1 MTMEDPVKAMKFEWR
16 QNGTAKDWANFRY
29 VLEGRARDPEFV
41 KSGSR
46 SMSRRAFRRETAKII
61 FRIVS
66 SLDFT

>member
-16 QNGTAKDWANFRY
+16 QNGTEKDWANFRY

-46 SMSRRAFRRETAKII
+46 SMSRRVGPGACQGELFVGRLPK
-61 FRIVS
+61 
-66 SLDFT
+66 